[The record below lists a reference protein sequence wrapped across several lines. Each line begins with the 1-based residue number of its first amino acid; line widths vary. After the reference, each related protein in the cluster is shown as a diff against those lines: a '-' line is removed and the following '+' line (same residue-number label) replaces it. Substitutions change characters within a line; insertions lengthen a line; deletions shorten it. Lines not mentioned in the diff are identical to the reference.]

1 MVRVKT
7 SSGILRPRERFP
19 LRNLLGGKILPRAVP
34 DMSATRHSTSLIL
47 RSPIHS
53 SNFACDMINQWLCRE
68 HSLAGL
74 WLTAQ
79 TGLATPVGHDEIDRR
94 AVLLSGDCAAFP
106 RSIRAPGR

>member
-7 SSGILRPRERFP
+7 SSGILRPRERLP

-34 DMSATRHSTSLIL
+34 DISATRHSTSLIL

-53 SNFACDMINQWLCRE
+53 SNFACDMINQWLWRE
-68 HSLAGL
+68 YSLAGL

-79 TGLATPVGHDEIDRR
+79 TGLATSAHMTRSTDAPSYYQ
-94 AVLLSGDCAAFP
+94 ATAQPFP
-106 RSIRAPGR
+106 AQPALKG